1 MAKHT
6 SSNEL
11 DGAAPVPSPIT
22 SPELVAEQARA
33 RKAQPNAGAVI
44 ASAET
49 PPDYAVLGLNGEKA
63 RQAETLRRESL
74 ELGRKSTDSVFEW
87 GRIVGSL
94 HAISDDQKHFE
105 KLARGVLNLSRTG
118 AENYERVHQR
128 LSPHRERLVRVGMIA
143 SGLYNLAT
151 AEPER
156 IEEVMA
162 ACEAGQ
168 KLNGARIKAVVGKGG
183 TPAASPDEGG
193 SGGMKVAIAGKTAF
207 ATKLFFDTVHQM
219 LRDVHVA
226 LEPLSRGGPVNKS
239 KAETALMHPA
249 RLAGGLVESLVYAA
263 QIPGGRVP
271 AGVIHVLPVEDSRW
285 VALRRILF
293 TMGSAETWPKS
304 DQVGAW
310 LSETVVPQFEWAL
323 GSERAGKARAV
334 LDERAVAAE
343 AERVKAEKAR
353 ERARAEQKKTRDKTR
368 RGQATARKR
377 SPQDVGVAADLP
389 AAMAS
394 TQEDPVPST
403 LATTSDA

>member
-6 SSNEL
+6 STNEL
-11 DGAAPVPSPIT
+11 DGAEPVPPPII
-22 SPELVAEQARA
+22 SPEPVPEQARA
-33 RKAQPNAGAVI
+33 RNAQLNAGAVI
-44 ASAET
+44 ASAEV
-49 PPDYAVLGLNGEKA
+49 PPDYVALGLDGEKA
-63 RQAETLRRESL
+63 KQAESLRLESL
-74 ELGRKSTDSVFEW
+74 ELGRKSTAGVFEW
-87 GRIVGSL
+87 GRIAAAL
-94 HAISDDQKHFE
+94 HDLADDQDHFAR
-105 KLARGVLNLSRTG
+105 LAKSVLNLSRTG

-128 LSPHRERLVRVGMIA
+128 LAPHRERLVQAGMIA

-151 AEPER
+151 AEPEKV
-156 IEEVMA
+156 EEVMA
-162 ACEAGQ
+162 VCEAGE
-168 KLNGARIKAVVGKGG
+168 KLNGARIKAIVGKGG
-183 TPAASPDEGG
+183 AAAASPDEGG
-193 SGGMKVAIAGKTAF
+193 SGGMKAAIAGKTAF
-207 ATKLFFDTVHQM
+207 ATKLFFDTVYQM

-285 VALRRILF
+285 VALRRVLF

-334 LDERAVAAE
+334 LDERAAAAE
-343 AERVKAEKAR
+343 AERIKAEKAR

-368 RGQATARKR
+368 RGQAKDDRRAARGAKSVASGAAVVAVDASEPTA
-377 SPQDVGVAADLP
+377 
-389 AAMAS
+389 AS
-394 TQEDPVPST
+394 E
-403 LATTSDA
+403 A

>member
-22 SPELVAEQARA
+22 SPEPVPEQVRA
-33 RKAQPNAGAVI
+33 RKAQLNASAVI
-44 ASAET
+44 APAEA
-49 PPDYAVLGLNGEKA
+49 PPDYAALGLNGEKA

-87 GRIVGSL
+87 GRIVESL
-94 HAISDDQKHFE
+94 HTISDDQKHFE
-105 KLARGVLNLSRTG
+105 KLAKGVLNLSRTG

-151 AEPER
+151 AEPEKV
-156 IEEVMA
+156 EEVMA

-168 KLNGARIKAVVGKGG
+168 KLNGARIKAIVGKGG
-183 TPAASPDEGG
+183 ASATSPDEGG
-193 SGGMKVAIAGKTAF
+193 SGGMKAAIAEKTAF
-207 ATKLFFDTVHQM
+207 ATKLFFDTVYQM

-239 KAETALMHPA
+239 KAEATLMHPA

-271 AGVIHVLPVEDSRW
+271 AGVIHVLPVEVSRW

-334 LDERAVAAE
+334 LDERAAAAE
-343 AERVKAEKAR
+343 AERVKAGKAR
-353 ERARAEQKKTRDKTR
+353 ERAKAKQKKARDEAR
-368 RGQATARKR
+368 R
-377 SPQDVGVAADLP
+377 
-389 AAMAS
+389 
-394 TQEDPVPST
+394 E
-403 LATTSDA
+403 